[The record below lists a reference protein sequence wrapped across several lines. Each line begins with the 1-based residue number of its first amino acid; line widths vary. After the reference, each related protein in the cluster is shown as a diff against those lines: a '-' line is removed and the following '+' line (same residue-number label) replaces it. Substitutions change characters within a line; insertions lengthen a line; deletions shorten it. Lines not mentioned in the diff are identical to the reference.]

1 MYSKQRHDCGLCTKT
16 HIARLDKHFK
26 TVHGLKNKTLAWTH
40 AVQSSRVSTDIEQ
53 PSSSQCMQPNND
65 IEQRLEPGDDSGF
78 MQSVESD
85 CSPEKQLSGE
95 SEQSAVQSTSH
106 LGGEQRPDQREQAC
120 AVSTS
125 TDIDS
130 DEDAGGSPMIQGW
143 NTVIFKD
150 YATFTN
156 GINPSVKRIDNSRS
170 SLSRVRE
177 FLCFMSEGKPD
188 EGLCFLDNYMRVYEW
203 YGKVEGRGLAP
214 STLKM
219 YRSDVRS
226 FLKYLIEFRPQNM
239 QCEVSMIRKMLLC
252 FAKMDRSSRQSQA
265 THKAQFRRRCRDEV
279 LSAAD
284 LNRFVE
290 LSNQSIPAVLSRL
303 EVRATSSDR
312 RRFAALMSSRLAI
325 FNGTRRSPVT
335 MFSESDF
342 TEVSL
347 ESGGY
352 QMCVAS
358 HKTNSSFG
366 ECRIVLSQEEYTWLK
381 QFHAIRPHLSG
392 ITPDTTLFF
401 FTSCGKPY
409 LNLCAFVGKIF
420 AEFGIGSKV
429 TFGTIRRSIATLN
442 FNHGSVTDRGTVA
455 DHMCHSLETQS
466 RYYRYHNLPH
476 NASQARRLIEGQ
488 INP

>member
-1 MYSKQRHDCGLCTKT
+1 MYSSQRHDCGLCTKT

-26 TVHGLKNKTLAWTH
+26 TVHGLKIKTLSWKH
-40 AVQSSRVSTDIEQ
+40 AVQSSRVSTDIEL
-53 PSSSQCMQPNND
+53 PNND

-78 MQSVESD
+78 MQSVDSD

-95 SEQSAVQSTSH
+95 SEQSAVQSTSP
-106 LGGEQRPDQREQAC
+106 LREQAC
-120 AVSTS
+120 VVSTS
-125 TDIDS
+125 TETES
-130 DEDAGGSPMIQGW
+130 DEDAGVSPMIQGW
-143 NTVIFKD
+143 NTQIFKD

-156 GINPSVKRIDNSRS
+156 GINPSVKRLDNSRT

-177 FLCFMSEGKPD
+177 FLHIMSEGKLD
-188 EGLCFLDNYMRVYEW
+188 EGLCFLDNYMRVYDW
-203 YGKVEGRGLAP
+203 YGKIEGRGLAP

-239 QCEVSMIRKMLLC
+239 QAEVKMIRKMLLC

-290 LSNQSIPAVLSRL
+290 LSNRSIPDVLSRL

-347 ESGGY
+347 ESGVY

-381 QFHAIRPHLSG
+381 QFHEIRPHLSG

-466 RYYRYHNLPH
+466 RYYRYHNLPR
-476 NASQARRLIEGQ
+476 NASQARTLIERQ